1 MARFERVREAVN
13 APLHLEYFTQR
24 AATGW
29 KLVAMEWERELP
41 GDEPQAP
48 SKRLEPVP
56 YGLRV
61 AEDCQHLEEHPLEME
76 VLSVMMEL
84 IVRDFTLSRLA
95 AELNRREF
103 RTRDG
108 AEWSALS
115 VFKTLPRVIEVAP
128 QVHSSDDW
136 AERRKQLQHIAWN
149 S

>member
-13 APLHLEYFTQR
+13 APLHLDYFTQR

-41 GDEPQAP
+41 GDEPAP

-61 AEDCQHLEEHPLEME
+61 AEDCLHLEGNPLEME

-84 IVRDFTLSRLA
+84 IVRDFTLSRIA
-95 AELNRREF
+95 TELNRREF
-103 RTRDG
+103 RTREG
-108 AEWSALS
+108 TEWSALV

-128 QVHSSDDW
+128 QVHSSEAW
-136 AERRKQLQHIAWN
+136 AERRKQLAHIAWN